1 MNFRYFA
8 GFFTV
13 LLLTLVLF
21 TCPAMAQ
28 VSTAVNGTVTHST
41 RNSITVRTV
50 DNQFIVFTFARGVIK
65 PQAIPV
71 GAQVRVLSNFTEE
84 GGVRQ
89 ATEITIVPAGGSA
102 GQATAESAPTVPPE
116 VGRVERDI

>member
-1 MNFRYFA
+1 MKFKYVPGILGILWLALIFS
-8 GFFTV
+8 V
-13 LLLTLVLF
+13 
-21 TCPAMAQ
+21 CPAMAQ

-89 ATEITIVPAGGSA
+89 ATEVTIVPAGGSA

-116 VGRVERDI
+116 VGRV

>member
-1 MNFRYFA
+1 MKFKYVP
-8 GFFTV
+8 GILGV
-13 LLLTLVLF
+13 LWLALIFSV
-21 TCPAMAQ
+21 CPAMAP
-28 VSTAVNGTVTHST
+28 VSTAVDGTVTHST

-89 ATEITIVPAGGSA
+89 ATEVTLVPEGG
-102 GQATAESAPTVPPE
+102 GQAAPTPRRAP
-116 VGRVERDI
+116 GAPL